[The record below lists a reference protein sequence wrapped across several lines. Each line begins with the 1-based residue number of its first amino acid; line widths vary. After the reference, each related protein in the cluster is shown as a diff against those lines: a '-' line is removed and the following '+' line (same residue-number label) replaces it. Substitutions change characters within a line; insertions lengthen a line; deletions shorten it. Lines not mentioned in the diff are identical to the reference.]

1 MRSRTTGLRA
11 NCGRCEPRLLN
22 DPTALSGASSQRF
35 WPRSEMGCHDMVGL
49 SPSTRTN
56 LIEQGFGGL
65 DEEAKALYAA
75 PLRFTP
81 AVGTALIV
89 VGLALR
95 SPVWLGSMSLVALTG
110 GLLPRAMVLD
120 LVYNFGVRHLSHAPP
135 LPPTPRPRRFSYLLS
150 SVLLAGS
157 AFSFHAGLTASGLIL
172 GGLVAT
178 GGAILTA
185 SLWCLGSWFYRRIF
199 RQAVDDSA
207 LIH

>member
-1 MRSRTTGLRA
+1 
-11 NCGRCEPRLLN
+11 
-22 DPTALSGASSQRF
+22 
-35 WPRSEMGCHDMVGL
+35 MVGL

-56 LIEQGFGGL
+56 LIEQGFGIL
-65 DEEAKALYAA
+65 DEEAKARYAA

-81 AVGTALIV
+81 GVGTALV
-89 VGLALR
+89 VAGLALR

-110 GLLPRAMVLD
+110 VLLPRGMVLD
-120 LVYNFGVRHLSHAPP
+120 LVYNFGVRHIFHAPP
-135 LPPTPRPRRFSYLLS
+135 LPPTPKPRRFSYLLS

-157 AFSFHAGLTASGLIL
+157 ALSFHYGFMAMGLIL

-185 SLWCLGSWFYRRIF
+185 SLWCLGSWFYRLIF

-207 LIH
+207 LVH